1 MKNTKVASRYAKALL
16 DLAIEQNNVDAVLGD
31 MKFLLQANND
41 TRDFE
46 LLIASPIV
54 NSDKKISIFE
64 KIFEQFEKVSL
75 EFVKLI
81 TTNRR
86 EALLPEIA
94 ESFKAQVKEH
104 KGIVPLTLTSA
115 VKLDDKTKEA
125 ILAKI
130 QATVKGQLEVKE
142 VIDEELIGGFMVR
155 MGDTQIDAS
164 VASQLN
170 NLKQRLTR

>member
-16 DLAIEQNNVDAVLGD
+16 DLVIEQNKVDAVLGD

-46 LLIASPIV
+46 LLIASPII
-54 NSDKKISIFE
+54 NADKKIRIFE
-64 KIFEQFEKVSL
+64 MIFEQFEKVSL
-75 EFVKLI
+75 EFIKLV
-81 TTNRR
+81 TNSRR

-94 ESFKAQVKEH
+94 ESFEAQVKEY

-115 VKLDDKTKEA
+115 VKLDDSTKEA

-130 QATVKGQLEVKE
+130 RTVVKGQLEVNE
-142 VIDEELIGGFMVR
+142 VIDENLIGGFMVR
-155 MGDTQIDAS
+155 MGDTQVDAS
-164 VASQLN
+164 VASQLS

>member
-46 LLIASPIV
+46 LLIASPII

-81 TTNRR
+81 TNNRR

-94 ESFKAQVKEH
+94 ESFEAQVKEH

-130 QATVKGQLEVKE
+130 QVAVKGQLEVKE
-142 VIDEELIGGFMVR
+142 VIDEDLIGGFMVR

>member
-16 DLAIEQNNVDAVLGD
+16 ELAIDQKKVDSVLGD
-31 MKFLLQANND
+31 MNFLLSTSNEA
-41 TRDFE
+41 RDFQM
-46 LLIASPIV
+46 LIESPIV
-54 NSDKKISIFE
+54 KTDKKISIFE
-64 KIFEQFEKVSL
+64 LIFEQFEPITL
-75 EFVKLI
+75 DFVKLI

-86 EALLPEIA
+86 EAYLPAIA
-94 ESFKAQVKEH
+94 EAFEALVKEH
-104 KGIVPLTLTSA
+104 KGIVPITLTSA

-130 QATVKGQLEVKE
+130 QVSVKGQLEVKE
-142 VIDEELIGGFMVR
+142 MIDESLIGGFVVR
-155 MGDTQIDAS
+155 MGDTRIDAS

>member
-94 ESFKAQVKEH
+94 ESFEAQVKEH